1 VAVAGQVSWI
11 GLITPHIARY
21 IIGANHRYMLP
32 ATCLLGSV
40 LLLIMDDIART
51 ITPAEIPISIVTAF
65 IGAPFFVYLLLRR
78 RESGWNQ

>member
-1 VAVAGQVSWI
+1 
-11 GLITPHIARY
+11 
-21 IIGANHRYMLP
+21 
-32 ATCLLGSV
+32 
-40 LLLIMDDIART
+40 MDDIART